1 MTGSST
7 PLPWLLDQAA
17 ATTPNRPCLSF
28 LGRIYTYAEVAGLA
42 ARVAKGLQKLG
53 VCKGER
59 VGLCL
64 PNSPYF
70 VACYFGAL
78 KAGATVVAFNPLYT
92 EDEIRALIVDSGT
105 VVMITLDLQ
114 ALYPKV
120 AAALHTTGLR
130 IAVVCSLSDAMPL
143 AKGWLFRV
151 LERGRIA
158 PVRYSPAIL
167 PFNSLT
173 SNGDEPEPVAVDP
186 DGDPAVLQY
195 TGGTTGV
202 PKGAVLTHANLMANV
217 EQVRLVL
224 EDVGAEGHRLLAL
237 LPLCHAFAM
246 TAAMNLAL
254 ASRSEIVLLPRL
266 DMEQMLRTIETERPT
281 LFPVVPA
288 LCVAMLSHPRVER
301 FDLSSLRCCI
311 SGGAPLPTE
320 VKQRFEKRFAC
331 PVVEG
336 YGLTEASPVVT
347 CNRLGEIGPRG
358 SVGRPLAGTEVDIRA
373 LDDPARALPAGERG
387 EVVVRGPQVMAGY
400 WNHPEESREVLEGG
414 WLRTGDVGHRDENG
428 FLFLTG
434 RIKEVILRSGYNVYP
449 RTIEEALFCHSAVA
463 EAAVIGIPD
472 ERHGEVPK
480 AFVRLRDGEHVS
492 EAELLAF
499 VATRLN
505 PLERPVAVEFRSE
518 LPKTVVGK
526 VSGQELARQEAAK
539 REERRS
545 GHG

>member
-1 MTGSST
+1 MTGLST
-7 PLPWLLDQAA
+7 SLPWLLDQAA
-17 ATTPNRPCLSF
+17 AATPDRPCLSF
-28 LGRIYTYAEVAGLA
+28 LGRTYSYAEVAGLA

-114 ALYPKV
+114 VLYPKV
-120 AAALHTTGLR
+120 AAALHSTKLR
-130 IAVVCSLSDAMPL
+130 IAVVCPLSDAMPL
-143 AKGWLFRV
+143 SKGLLFRV
-151 LERGRIA
+151 LKRGSIA
-158 PVRYSPAIL
+158 PVRYSPAVL
-167 PFNSLT
+167 PFNSLV
-173 SNGDEPEPVAVDP
+173 SNGDEPEPVTIDADS
-186 DGDPAVLQY
+186 DPAVLQY

-202 PKGAVLTHANLMANV
+202 PKGAILTHANLMANV
-217 EQVRLVL
+217 EQVRLLL
-224 EDVGAEGHRLLAL
+224 EDSGLEGGRLLAL

-246 TAAMNLAL
+246 TSAMNLAL

-266 DMEQMLRTIETERPT
+266 DMKQMLRTIETERPT

-288 LCVAMLSHPRVER
+288 LCVAMLSYPGVER

-320 VKQRFEKRFAC
+320 LKQRFEKRFGI

-347 CNRLGEIGPRG
+347 CNRLGEIGPPG
-358 SVGRPLAGTEVDIRA
+358 SVGRPLARTEVDIRA
-373 LDDPARALPAGERG
+373 LDDPTRALPAGERG

-400 WNHPEESREVLEGG
+400 WNHPEESREVLQGG

-472 ERHGEVPK
+472 ERCGEVPK

-505 PLERPVAVEFRSE
+505 PLERPVTVEFRSE

-539 REERRS
+539 REERS